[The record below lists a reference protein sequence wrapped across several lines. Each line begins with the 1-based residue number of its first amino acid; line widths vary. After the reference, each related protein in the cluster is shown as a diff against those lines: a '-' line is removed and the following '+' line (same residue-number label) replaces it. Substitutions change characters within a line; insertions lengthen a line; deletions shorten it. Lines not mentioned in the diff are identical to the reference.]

1 MKGKN
6 NIISE
11 INRIHQIMGV
21 KNQISEQVLAS
32 TGGVLFRKLAD
43 ELIYIGC
50 DKTLFKESN
59 NNIYLVGST
68 QGLIDYNPGAARYIS
83 NLNWSGYLCKLH
95 PCGITEPKIIKGC
108 DSILLYGNMFIK
120 DTNFI
125 QQ

>member
-43 ELIYIGC
+43 ELIR
-50 DKTLFKESN
+50 
-59 NNIYLVGST
+59 
-68 QGLIDYNPGAARYIS
+68 YNRIKSFIFQPNVFLSFTGVSCFIS
-83 NLNWSGYLCKLH
+83 R
-95 PCGITEPKIIKGC
+95 
-108 DSILLYGNMFIK
+108 
-120 DTNFI
+120 
-125 QQ
+125 